1 MSTTQL
7 TEFDAGHSSSGQG
20 ESNGIIVDE
29 SLSRQADWSAI
40 SAIILS
46 ITTFAAAQGLTYPL
60 ISLVLE
66 KQGVSETLIGL
77 NAGSYALGLA
87 LSTLFIGR
95 LMLLVPGDKLI
106 VLALAGCAICLQI
119 FALSDSFWIWC
130 LARFML
136 GICASL
142 VFILSEAWLG
152 SACPANLRGR
162 ITGIYSAGL
171 CLGFSIG
178 PLAIPLVGIDDGF
191 AFTLNA
197 AYMAMVAVLTLF
209 LVRKAHTRPA
219 TSSSGQIT
227 LFIQKAPL
235 LIGMV
240 LVFGFVDIA
249 AISTMPVYFVKTG
262 HSESFAALSVTIM
275 ALPTAATQPLIGFL
289 LDKLP
294 SYTIVLG
301 TSLVAAIGFMMIPAL
316 QSEVLILVVFAV
328 IGATTFALYT
338 CALTILGERFQG
350 GLLVAGCAV
359 FSLANAIGS
368 AGGSTLTGVAMSI
381 FGPVA
386 TPVTTGLSLLIF
398 AMIFGCLRR

>member
-7 TEFDAGHSSSGQG
+7 TEFDAGRSLSGQG
-20 ESNGIIVDE
+20 ESNGVTVNE
-29 SLSRQADWSAI
+29 SLPREADWAAI
-40 SAIILS
+40 GVIILS

-66 KQGVSETLIGL
+66 KQAVSETLIGL

-87 LSTLFIGR
+87 LATLFIGR
-95 LMLLVPGDKLI
+95 LMSLVAGDRLI
-106 VLALAGCAICLQI
+106 VFALAGCAICLEI
-119 FALSDSFWIWC
+119 FALFDSFWIWC
-130 LARFML
+130 VARFML
-136 GICASL
+136 GVCASM
-142 VFILSEAWLG
+142 VFVLSEAWLG
-152 SACPANLRGR
+152 SACPENLRGR
-162 ITGIYSAGL
+162 ITGFYSAGL

-178 PLAIPLVGIDDGF
+178 PLAIPLLGTDDGF
-191 AFTLNA
+191 AFTLNS
-197 AYMAMVAVLTLF
+197 AYMAMVAVLTLL
-209 LVRKAHTRPA
+209 LVRKAHTKPA
-219 TSSSGQIT
+219 ASSPGQI
-227 LFIQKAPL
+227 LVFIQKAPL
-235 LIGMV
+235 LVGMV

-275 ALPTAATQPLIGFL
+275 ALPTAATQPMIGLL

-294 SYTIVLG
+294 SSTVVLG
-301 TSLVAAIGFMMIPAL
+301 TSLVAAIGFMIIPAL
-316 QSEVLILVVFAV
+316 QSEVLILVVFAM

-338 CALTILGERFQG
+338 CALTIMGERFQG

-381 FGPVA
+381 FGPAA

-398 AMIFGCLRR
+398 ALIFGCLRR